1 MNMIENV
8 SKARGEFTLICY
20 KDGKVVDKFEDKN
33 LVVNDAR
40 VSMSTLL
47 SGKNGALGITSFVLG
62 TKGHNETSGDILTP
76 KAVGQDGYDETRTQL
91 FSEEQ
96 GSPFYYTVKWEQG
109 RLLNAQDQPVN
120 FTSDVVEFIAK
131 GQKKNQTGSE
141 SQAEN
146 ARIPVKITLQN
157 NAVQYEFEIPE
168 SAANG
173 MDGQSVVA
181 YTEAGLKCGNK
192 LFSLK
197 CFASKVK
204 TIDTKFKIIWKIIF

>member
-47 SGKNGALGITSFVLG
+47 SGKNGALGITSFVIG

-131 GQKKNQTGSE
+131 GQKKNQSGSE

-197 CFASKVK
+197 CFASKVI
-204 TIDTKFKIIWKIIF
+204 TIYTLFNIIFKIIF

>member
-40 VSMSTLL
+40 VSMSALL
-47 SGKNGALGITSFVLG
+47 SGKNGALGITTFVLG
-62 TKGHNETSGDILTP
+62 TRGHNETSGDILTP

-96 GSPFYYTVKWEQG
+96 GTPFYYTVKWEQG
-109 RLLNAQDQPVN
+109 NLFNSQGQPVSFN
-120 FTSDVVEFIAK
+120 TDSVEFVAK

-141 SQAEN
+141 PQAEN
-146 ARIPVKITLQN
+146 AVIPVKITLQN

-168 SAANG
+168 TAANG
-173 MDGQSVVA
+173 MDSQSVVA

-192 LFSLK
+192 LFSIK
-197 CFASKVK
+197 CFSSKVK